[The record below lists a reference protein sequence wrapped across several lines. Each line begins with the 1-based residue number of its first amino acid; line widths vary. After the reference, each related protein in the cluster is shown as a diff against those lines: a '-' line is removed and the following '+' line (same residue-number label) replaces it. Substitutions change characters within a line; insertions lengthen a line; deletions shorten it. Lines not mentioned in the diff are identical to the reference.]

1 MRVITTI
8 NALLLGAGL
17 IAAAPIAVQAQP
29 AANAK
34 TAVAVAPG
42 KAMAGASTTATAT
55 VIGVD
60 AATRVVTLKGADGKV
75 FDVTCGDEVKN
86 FAQIKVGDLVHAEYA
101 MGLSLELKKAGSK
114 GTEKKGAAPAEE
126 HSVATAPLGA
136 KPAGAVTRKVTALAD
151 VIAVDEKN
159 HVVSLRGP
167 RGNEVDLDV
176 QDPDQLKNIK
186 KGDHVEVVY
195 TEALAIVVEAAPK
208 TAK

>member
-17 IAAAPIAVQAQP
+17 IGTAPLIAQAQ
-29 AANAK
+29 
-34 TAVAVAPG
+34 TAPNTRTVVAVAPG
-42 KAMAGASTTATAT
+42 KAMAGASANATAT

-75 FDVTCGDEVKN
+75 FDITCGDEVKN
-86 FAQIKVGDLVHAEYA
+86 FAQIKVGDLVHAQYT
-101 MGLSLELKKAGSK
+101 MGLSLELRKAGSK
-114 GTEKKGAAPAEE
+114 GTEHKGAAPVEE
-126 HSVATAPLGA
+126 HGVASAALGS
-136 KPAGAVTRKVTALAD
+136 KPAGAMTRKVSALAD

-176 QDPDQLKNIK
+176 QDPEQLKNIK
-186 KGDHVEVVY
+186 KGDHVQVVY
-195 TEALAIVVEAAPK
+195 TEALAVVVESAP
-208 TAK
+208 TPAQ